1 LTAFQAA
8 GSLQPIN
15 PSGALSMGLRVS
27 FELNDNDLRHF
38 RLIMREAR
46 KAAANASPE
55 DIVASAEDLLK
66 DIGTSGIP
74 KFVSDRLENLEI
86 MIRMLTDHEWAL
98 PEQESAR
105 VLNALAYFCEP
116 EDLIPDH
123 IPGLGFLD
131 DAIMIELVVR
141 ELHHEIEAYR
151 DFCDYRAKRVPQAGS
166 KNKTSDVSREQWLE
180 SRRKKLQSRMRRRRR
195 HGKDR
200 SDGSRPLRLL

>member
-1 LTAFQAA
+1 
-8 GSLQPIN
+8 
-15 PSGALSMGLRVS
+15 MGLRVS
-27 FELNDNDLRHF
+27 FELDDDDLRHF

-66 DIGTSGIP
+66 DVGTSGIP
-74 KFVSDRLENLEI
+74 KFIGDRLENLEV
-86 MIRMLTDHEWAL
+86 MIRMLSDHEWAL

-123 IPGLGFLD
+123 IPGIGFLD

-141 ELHHEIEAYR
+141 ELRHEIEAYR
-151 DFCDYRAKRVPQAGS
+151 DFCEYRANRVPKPGIR
-166 KNKTSDVSREQWLE
+166 NKITDVTREQWLE
-180 SRRKKLQSRMRRRRR
+180 NRRKELQSRMRRRRKR
-195 HGKDR
+195 GNAR
-200 SDGSRPLRLL
+200 SDDGPPLRIL